1 MNNLRALFQLEPDL
15 VYLNHGAFGATPLP
29 VFEVYQEWQRRI
41 ERQPTR
47 FFSHEARPAL
57 RAAREALGAYVGA
70 RADDLVFVHNA
81 TFGVN
86 VAARSLPLQPGDEV
100 LTTTHEYGACNN
112 AWEFVCAKRG
122 AVYVKQPITLP
133 VTDEA
138 QIVDQFWQGVTP
150 RTRVIYLSHIT
161 SPTALTLPVQ
171 AICQRARE
179 RGITTVVDGAHA
191 PGQLELDLNA
201 LGADIYT
208 GNLHKWLCAPKG
220 AGFLWVHERMHSQI
234 EPLVVGWGY
243 GPERGLFE
251 ENDFVSA
258 TQWLGTDD
266 ISAYLSVPAAIDFL
280 AAHDWPAVREW
291 CHTLLSAALNRITA
305 ITGLASPYLSTSRLY
320 HQMAVARI
328 PRQVDV
334 ATFKQRLLDDYRI
347 EVPCFDWQ
355 GYHFLRISVQGYN
368 STDDLDRFVEAVEH
382 LIAAQ

>member
-1 MNNLRALFQLEPDL
+1 MNHLRALFQLDPDV

-47 FFSHEARPAL
+47 FFSQEARPAL
-57 RAAREALGAYVGA
+57 RAAREALGAYIGA

-86 VAARSLPLQPGDEV
+86 VAARSLPLRPGDEV

-122 AVYVKQPITLP
+122 ATYVKQPITLP
-133 VTDEA
+133 ITDEA
-138 QIVDQFWQGVTP
+138 HLVDQFWRGVTP
-150 RTRVIYLSHIT
+150 RTRVIYLSHVT

-171 AICQRARE
+171 AICRRARE
-179 RGITTVVDGAHA
+179 MGIYTVIDGAHA
-191 PGQLELDLNA
+191 PGQLDLNLDT

-220 AGFLWVHERMHSQI
+220 AGFLWVREAVHAQI

-258 TQWLGTDD
+258 TQWLGT
-266 ISAYLSVPAAIDFL
+266 
-280 AAHDWPAVREW
+280 
-291 CHTLLSAALNRITA
+291 
-305 ITGLASPYLSTSRLY
+305 
-320 HQMAVARI
+320 
-328 PRQVDV
+328 
-334 ATFKQRLLDDYRI
+334 
-347 EVPCFDWQ
+347 
-355 GYHFLRISVQGYN
+355 
-368 STDDLDRFVEAVEH
+368 
-382 LIAAQ
+382 

>member
-1 MNNLRALFQLEPDL
+1 MNHLRALFQLDPD
-15 VYLNHGAFGATPLP
+15 VIYLNHGAFGATPLP

-47 FFSHEARPAL
+47 FFSQEARPAL

-122 AVYVKQPITLP
+122 ATYVKQPITLP
-133 VTDEA
+133 ITDEA
-138 QIVDQFWQGVTP
+138 QIVDQFWRGVTP
-150 RTRVIYLSHIT
+150 RTRVIYLSHVT

-171 AICQRARE
+171 AICRRARE
-179 RGITTVVDGAHA
+179 MDIYTVIDGAHA
-191 PGQLELDLNA
+191 PGQIDLNLDA

-220 AGFLWVHERMHSQI
+220 AGFLWVREAVHAQI

-266 ISAYLSVPAAIDFL
+266 ISAYLSVPAAIEFL
-280 AAHDWPAVREW
+280 AAHDWSTVREQ
-291 CHTLLSAALNRITA
+291 CHALLATALDRITA
-305 ITGLASPYLSTSRLY
+305 ITRLAPPYLSESRLY

-328 PRQVDV
+328 PAQLDI
-334 ATFKQRLLDDYRI
+334 AAFKQRLHSDYRI
-347 EVPCFDWQ
+347 EVPCYAWQ
-355 GYHFLRISVQGYN
+355 GYHFIRISVQGYN
-368 STDDLDRFVEAVEH
+368 SAEDLDRLVWAVEK
-382 LIAAQ
+382 LIAAV

>member
-1 MNNLRALFQLEPDL
+1 MNNLRALFQLDPDV
-15 VYLNHGAFGATPLP
+15 VYLNHGAFGATPLS

-47 FFSHEARPAL
+47 FFSQEARPAL
-57 RAAREALGAYVGA
+57 RAAREALSAYVGA

-122 AVYVKQPITLP
+122 ATYVKQPITLP
-133 VTDEA
+133 ITDEA
-138 QIVDQFWQGVTP
+138 QIVDQFWRGVTP
-150 RTRVIYLSHIT
+150 RTRVIYLSHVT

-171 AICQRARE
+171 AICKRARE
-179 RGITTVVDGAHA
+179 MGIYTVIDGAHA
-191 PGQLELDLNA
+191 PGQLDFDLTS
-201 LGADIYT
+201 LGVDIYA

-220 AGFLWVHERMHSQI
+220 AGFLWVREAVHAQI

-243 GPERGLFE
+243 GPERGLFD

-266 ISAYLSVPAAIDFL
+266 ISAYLSVPAAIEFL
-280 AAHDWPAVREW
+280 AAHDWPTVREQ
-291 CHTLLSAALNRITA
+291 CHTLLAMALDRITA
-305 ITGLASPYLSTSRLY
+305 ITRLAPPYLSESRLY

-328 PRQVDV
+328 PAQPDI
-334 ATFKQRLLDDYRI
+334 ATFKQRLHDDYHI
-347 EVPCFDWQ
+347 EVPCYAWQ
-355 GYHFLRISVQGYN
+355 GYHFIRISVQGYN
-368 STDDLDRFVEAVEH
+368 CAEDLDRLVWAVEK
-382 LIAAQ
+382 LIAAV

>member
-1 MNNLRALFQLEPDL
+1 MNHLRALFQLEPDV

-29 VFEVYQEWQRRI
+29 VFEVYQDWQRRI

-57 RAAREALGAYVGA
+57 RTAREALGRYVGA

-133 VTDEA
+133 ITDEA
-138 QIVDQFWQGVTP
+138 QVVDQFWSGVTP
-150 RTRVIYLSHIT
+150 RTRVIYLSHVT
-161 SPTALTLPVQ
+161 SPTALTLPLQ

-179 RGITTVVDGAHA
+179 MGITTVIDGAHA
-191 PGQLELDLNA
+191 PGQLELDLDT

-220 AGFLWVHERMHSQI
+220 AGFMWVRKGMHDQI

-251 ENDFVSA
+251 ENDYVSA

-266 ISAYLSVPAAIDFL
+266 ISAYLSVPAAIEFL
-280 AAHDWPAVREW
+280 ADHNWAAVREQ
-291 CHTLLSAALNRITA
+291 CHSLLGATLDRLTALTD
-305 ITGLASPYLSTSRLY
+305 LASPYLSTERLY
-320 HQMAVARI
+320 HQMAVARL
-328 PRQVDV
+328 PRDTDT
-334 ATFKQRLLDDYRI
+334 ARFKLRLLDEYRI
-347 EVPCFDWQ
+347 EIPCFTWQ
-355 GYHFLRISVQGYN
+355 GYHFIRISVQGYN
-368 STDDLDRFVEAVEH
+368 SAGDLDRLVEAVEH
-382 LIAAQ
+382 LIAGE